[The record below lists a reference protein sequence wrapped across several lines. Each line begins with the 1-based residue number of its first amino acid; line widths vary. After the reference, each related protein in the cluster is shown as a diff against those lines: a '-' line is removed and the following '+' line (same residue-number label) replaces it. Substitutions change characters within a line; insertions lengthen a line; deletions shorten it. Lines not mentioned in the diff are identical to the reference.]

1 MISSPCRNCDKRHM
15 PKDVC
20 MKDCEKIA
28 AIQQAQ
34 HIMRI
39 PPYAGNDSLDTFNC
53 GHELSFVVA
62 PGEVG

>member
-1 MISSPCRNCDKRHM
+1 
-15 PKDVC
+15 

-53 GHELSFVVA
+53 GHELSLVVA
-62 PGEVG
+62 PGEAG